1 MLKDSLRKLYFIL
14 EEVCIHYIV
23 MSKRAKA
30 YFFLMLNTI
39 TWGAFLPIVKLGFN
53 DSEITPFRYLFY
65 RFVLAGI
72 LVVPVIW
79 YYFKKIK
86 NRWQAVCTIFL
97 LEIIETSLALSCLYI
112 GLSLTSALETNLIAS
127 TLPLFVIFGGII
139 FLKEK
144 QSKHEWLGLVFALFG
159 TTAIVLEPLLTGKE
173 IFSGSIT
180 GNLLI
185 IGHNILTAIYFIL
198 AKRYYKKLPKLFVSS
213 ISFFVGIVTFGLL
226 SLLESGLN
234 LSILSN
240 NIRND
245 LSSPLVWGVI
255 LYAAIFGSI
264 IGLTAYI
271 HGQNEIEA
279 SEASLFTY
287 LQPAIYIPLG
297 YLLLEETVTIWQI
310 FALLTV
316 TFGVYI
322 AGRRQAN

>member
-1 MLKDSLRKLYFIL
+1 
-14 EEVCIHYIV
+14 
-23 MSKRAKA
+23 MSKRTKA
-30 YFFLMLNTI
+30 YFFLMLTTV

-72 LVVPVIW
+72 LVIPVIW
-79 YYFKKIK
+79 HYLKKLK
-86 NRWQAVCTIFL
+86 HRGKTLWTILL
-97 LEIIETSLALSCLYI
+97 LELIETSLALSCLYI
-112 GLSLTSALETNLIAS
+112 GLKQTSALEANLIAT
-127 TLPLFVIFGGII
+127 TLPLFIIFGGII
-139 FLKEK
+139 FLKEQ
-144 QSKHEWLGLVFALFG
+144 QSKREWLGLVFALFG
-159 TTAIVLEPLLTGKE
+159 TTAIVLEPLLAGKE

-198 AKRYYKKLPKLFVSS
+198 AKKHYNKLPKLFVSS
-213 ISFFVGIVTFGLL
+213 VSFFVGIVTFGLL

-234 LSILSN
+234 LNILTN
-240 NIRND
+240 NIKND

-297 YLLLEETVTIWQI
+297 YFLLRETVTPLQI

-316 TFGVYI
+316 TFGVFI
-322 AGRRQAN
+322 ASKKSIN